1 MNTLTAA
8 TDAERVALA
17 DLLSHAFAFPAADAP
32 VWFERAGHDHV
43 LAWREGGALVGGLIT
58 IPMGQ
63 YFGGVSVPMEGVAGV
78 GVAPEHRAN
87 GAATRMM
94 QALVRDMRARGV
106 ALSTLYPATV
116 PLYQRAGYERAGGR
130 WRTAVRP
137 QELPTRHD
145 PLLRVVTLP
154 SVGEGETRAL
164 YEAHCRLRNG
174 PLDRGP
180 YLWSRIQ
187 SPVRMTVRRMGVEG
201 PDGLEGYVVVSH
213 VAKDGHDTE
222 VHVVDAVAATARAAD
237 AILATLGAYRSLALE
252 VRWHGGP
259 HDTLTQR
266 LRDRRHAVTLA
277 DFWMLRL
284 VDVPR
289 ALALRE
295 SWGRSCGEGPRPD
308 RRAPSREMARGAGAV
323 RRKRDAEGLFMPWR
337 GQFPYGRQKCSA
349 RAGVAPA
356 KSAVAA
362 ARSRSSP
369 AASPSAARAS
379 AVRKPVYNVASAR
392 TSSATPPPSDFVTST
407 LPPST
412 ATRHAPSFSGTTS
425 SRTTKVTAAFT
436 KGL

>member
-1 MNTLTAA
+1 MNTLSAA

-17 DLLSHAFAFPAADAP
+17 DLLSHSFAFPAAEAP

-43 LAWREGGALVGGLIT
+43 LAWREAGALVGGLIT

-87 GAATRMM
+87 GGATRMM
-94 QALVRDMRARGV
+94 RALVRDVRARGV

-130 WRTAVRP
+130 WRTSVRP
-137 QELPTRHD
+137 QDLPTRLD
-145 PLLRVVTLP
+145 PALRVIPLA
-154 SVGEGETRAL
+154 SVGDGATRAL
-164 YEAHCRLRNG
+164 YEAHGRLRNG

-180 YLWSRIQ
+180 YLWGRIDA
-187 SPVRMTVRRMGVEG
+187 PVRMTVRRMGVEG

-237 AILATLGAYRSLALE
+237 AILVTLGAYRSLAQE

-266 LRDRRHAVTLA
+266 LRDRRHAVTLT

-289 ALALRE
+289 ALALRGYNPFVKAAVTLVVRDE
-295 SWGRSCGEGPRPD
+295 VVPENEGAWRVAVEGGRVEVTKAVEGGVALD
-308 RRAPSREMARGAGAV
+308 VRALATLYTGFRTAEALAADGLAAGDVRDLAAATALFAGATPAL
-323 RRKRDAEGLFMPWR
+323 AEHF
-337 GQFPYGRQKCSA
+337 
-349 RAGVAPA
+349 
-356 KSAVAA
+356 
-362 ARSRSSP
+362 
-369 AASPSAARAS
+369 
-379 AVRKPVYNVASAR
+379 
-392 TSSATPPPSDFVTST
+392 
-407 LPPST
+407 
-412 ATRHAPSFSGTTS
+412 
-425 SRTTKVTAAFT
+425 
-436 KGL
+436 

>member
-1 MNTLTAA
+1 MNTLSAA

-17 DLLSHAFAFPAADAP
+17 DLLSHAFAFPAAEAP

-43 LAWREGGALVGGLIT
+43 LAWREGDGLVGGLIT

-145 PLLRVVTLP
+145 PALRVVTLP
-154 SVGEGETRAL
+154 SVGEGETLAL

-187 SPVRMTVRRMGVEG
+187 SPVRMVVRRMGVEG

-213 VAKDGHDTE
+213 AAKDGHDTE
-222 VHVVDAVAATARAAD
+222 VHVVDAVAGTPRAAE
-237 AILATLGAYRSLALE
+237 AILATLGAYRSLAQE

-266 LRDRRHAVTLA
+266 LRDRRHAVTLT

-284 VDVPR
+284 VDIPR
-289 ALALRE
+289 ALALRGYNPFVKAAVTFVVRDE
-295 SWGRSCGEGPRPD
+295 VVPENEGAWRVAVEGGRVEVTKSDEGGVALD
-308 RRAPSREMARGAGAV
+308 VRALATLYTGFRTAEALAADGLAAGDVRDLAAATALFAGATPAL
-323 RRKRDAEGLFMPWR
+323 AEHF
-337 GQFPYGRQKCSA
+337 
-349 RAGVAPA
+349 
-356 KSAVAA
+356 
-362 ARSRSSP
+362 
-369 AASPSAARAS
+369 
-379 AVRKPVYNVASAR
+379 
-392 TSSATPPPSDFVTST
+392 
-407 LPPST
+407 
-412 ATRHAPSFSGTTS
+412 
-425 SRTTKVTAAFT
+425 
-436 KGL
+436 

>member
-1 MNTLTAA
+1 MNTLSAA

-17 DLLSHAFAFPAADAP
+17 DLLSHAFAFPAAEAP

-94 QALVRDMRARGV
+94 RALVRDMRARGV

-145 PLLRVVTLP
+145 PALRVVTLP
-154 SVGEGETRAL
+154 AVGEGGTLAL

-187 SPVRMTVRRMGVEG
+187 SPVRMVVRRMGIEG

-213 VAKDGHDTE
+213 AAKDGHDTE
-222 VHVVDAVAATARAAD
+222 VHVVDAVAGTPRAAD

-252 VRWHGGP
+252 VRWHGGA

-266 LRDRRHAVTLA
+266 LRDRRHAVTLT

-289 ALALRE
+289 ALALRGYNPFVKAAVTFVVRDE
-295 SWGRSCGEGPRPD
+295 VVSENEGAWRVAVEDGRVEVTKCEGD
-308 RRAPSREMARGAGAV
+308 GVALDVRALATLYTGFRTAEALAADGLAAGDVRDLAAATALFAGATPAL
-323 RRKRDAEGLFMPWR
+323 AEHF
-337 GQFPYGRQKCSA
+337 
-349 RAGVAPA
+349 
-356 KSAVAA
+356 
-362 ARSRSSP
+362 
-369 AASPSAARAS
+369 
-379 AVRKPVYNVASAR
+379 
-392 TSSATPPPSDFVTST
+392 
-407 LPPST
+407 
-412 ATRHAPSFSGTTS
+412 
-425 SRTTKVTAAFT
+425 
-436 KGL
+436 

>member
-1 MNTLTAA
+1 MHTLSAA

-43 LAWREGGALVGGLIT
+43 LAWREGGGLVGGLIT

-63 YFGGVSVPMEGVAGV
+63 YFGGASVPMEGVAGV

-145 PLLRVVTLP
+145 PALRVVTLP
-154 SVGEGETRAL
+154 SVGEGETLAL

-187 SPVRMTVRRMGVEG
+187 SPVRMTVRRMGIRG
-201 PDGLEGYVVVSH
+201 PDVLEGYVVVSH

-222 VHVVDAVAATARAAD
+222 VAVVDAVAATARAAD
-237 AILATLGAYRSLALE
+237 AILATLGAYRSLAQE

-266 LRDRRHAVTLA
+266 LRDRRHAVTLT

-289 ALALRE
+289 ALALRGYNPFVKAAVTFVVRDE
-295 SWGRSCGEGPRPD
+295 VVPENEGAWRVAVEGGRVEVTRSEGGGVALDVRALATLYAGFRTAEALAADGLAAGDD
-308 RRAPSREMARGAGAV
+308 RDLAAATALFAGATPAL
-323 RRKRDAEGLFMPWR
+323 AEHF
-337 GQFPYGRQKCSA
+337 
-349 RAGVAPA
+349 
-356 KSAVAA
+356 
-362 ARSRSSP
+362 
-369 AASPSAARAS
+369 
-379 AVRKPVYNVASAR
+379 
-392 TSSATPPPSDFVTST
+392 
-407 LPPST
+407 
-412 ATRHAPSFSGTTS
+412 
-425 SRTTKVTAAFT
+425 
-436 KGL
+436 